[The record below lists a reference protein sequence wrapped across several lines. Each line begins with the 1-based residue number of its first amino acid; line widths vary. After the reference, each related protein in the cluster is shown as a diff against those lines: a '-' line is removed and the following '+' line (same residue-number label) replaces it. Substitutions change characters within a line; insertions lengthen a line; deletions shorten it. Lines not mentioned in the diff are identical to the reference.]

1 MAKSKVPKVEDLNGY
16 LFMAINGTDVNLVY
30 HDDTDNGLALGAA
43 LASVL
48 EQDAKL
54 FDILSAAMLTVLE
67 AKEKHSSKKK
77 NNPKQMNGAKSDE
90 PFVKTRKKAVK

>member
-1 MAKSKVPKVEDLNGY
+1 MAKSKIPKVEDLNGY

-43 LASVL
+43 LASIL

-54 FDILSAAMLTVLE
+54 FDIISAAMLTVLE
-67 AKEKHSSKKK
+67 AKEKYSSKKSNK
-77 NNPKQMNGAKSDE
+77 LPKTVKKEAK
-90 PFVKTRKKAVK
+90 KK

>member
-54 FDILSAAMLTVLE
+54 FDIISAAMLTALE
-67 AKEKHSSKKK
+67 TKEKYSSKKSNK
-77 NNPKQMNGAKSDE
+77 LPKTVKKEAK
-90 PFVKTRKKAVK
+90 KK

>member
-54 FDILSAAMLTVLE
+54 FDIISAAMLTVLE
-67 AKEKHSSKKK
+67 AKEKYSSKKSNK
-77 NNPKQMNGAKSDE
+77 LPKTVKKEAK
-90 PFVKTRKKAVK
+90 KK